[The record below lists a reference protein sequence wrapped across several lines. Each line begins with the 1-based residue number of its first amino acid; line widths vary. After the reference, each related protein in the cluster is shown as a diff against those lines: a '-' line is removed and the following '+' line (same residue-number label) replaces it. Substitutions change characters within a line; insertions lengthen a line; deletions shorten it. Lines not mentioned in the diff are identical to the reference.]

1 MLMPDLCV
9 RISAAAAL
17 TAIVAIGA
25 YANAAPR
32 ATAANHAADVS
43 AIRRARLAQ
52 NAAIVAGDVEGIAR
66 HWTEDVD
73 IRRGLGGFVQG
84 KQAYRQLFADDPHNL
99 FVRTPLRIEV
109 SDTWPLAFESG
120 EWAWHEG
127 SKDAPVIVSGR
138 YSAQWVKRDGH
149 WLIRGEVF
157 TALHCQGVGCTKPAI
172 P

>member
-1 MLMPDLCV
+1 MPVRFVPLSASAFLM
-9 RISAAAAL
+9 
-17 TAIVAIGA
+17 AIFAIGA
-25 YANAAPR
+25 CANGVPR
-32 ATAANHAADVS
+32 TTAIIHPADVS
-43 AIRRARLAQ
+43 AIRSARLAQ
-52 NAAIVAGDVEGIAR
+52 NAAIIAGDVDGIAR
-66 HWTEDVD
+66 YWTEDVD

-84 KQAYRQLFADDPHNL
+84 RQAYRQLFADDPHNL
-99 FVRTPLRIEV
+99 FVRTPLIIEV
-109 SDTWPLAFESG
+109 SDTWPLAFEFG

-157 TALHCQGVGCTKPAI
+157 TALHCAGVGCAKPAI